1 MIDGLLSGA
10 IGIAAIGFLVFCYR
24 GFART
29 QKALKTGGHNMV
41 HPLGQ
46 IDSSHIYKMA
56 PRYLG
61 FGLLV
66 STVFTVSA
74 YEQSSSGNRP
84 CEVSPATRADH
95 RSDPQVL
102 FRSTLQ
108 ILNEST
114 VTAPSLLAKGF
125 NGFEEWR
132 RSFLSQL
139 DFHPSGKSEVVS
151 QQSMAGT
158 GLGCRFGQATGSW
171 CGLEE
176 KYL

>member
-10 IGIAAIGFLVFCYR
+10 LGIAAIGFLVFCYR

-29 QKALKTGGHNMV
+29 QKALKTGGHNVV

-61 FGLLV
+61 FGFLV
-66 STVFTVSA
+66 STVFTVAA
-74 YEQSSSGNRP
+74 YEQLSQGNRP
-84 CEVSPATRADH
+84 REVSLAICADH
-95 RSDPQVL
+95 SADPQA
-102 FRSTLQ
+102 RCGSTLQ
-108 ILNEST
+108 ILKEST
-114 VTAPSLLAKGF
+114 VTAPCLLAKGF

-132 RSFLSQL
+132 RSLL
-139 DFHPSGKSEVVS
+139 NPLCFHPFRPGETVS
-151 QQSMAGT
+151 QQSMAGA
-158 GLGCRFGQATGSW
+158 GLAFRFGQATGSW
-171 CGLEE
+171 YGLEE